1 MYSVILLGAPG
12 SGKGTIASKLAPKWG
27 VPHISTGDLFR
38 NAIKNRTELGL
49 KVEEIIQNGQLV
61 PDDLTIE
68 LVRERFTKPDVKK
81 GYIVDGLPRT
91 IPQAEAL
98 DKLLDALSLSL
109 DKAVLLDV
117 TDELIINRIG
127 GRRVC
132 TKCGHVYHIEN
143 LPPKNEGICDIC
155 GSNLIKRKDDT
166 EEIIK
171 DRLSVYYKKTE
182 PLVNYYKSKSV
193 LKTVDA
199 SQDVDELVSGLEL

>member
-1 MYSVILLGAPG
+1 MPSVILLGAPG
-12 SGKGTIASKLAPKWG
+12 SGKGTIAAKLAPKWG
-27 VPHISTGDLFR
+27 IPHISTGDLFR
-38 NAIKNRTELGL
+38 DAIKNKTDLGL

-61 PDDLTIE
+61 SDDLTIQ
-68 LVRERFTKPDVKK
+68 LVRERFIKPDVKK
-81 GYIVDGLPRT
+81 GYILDGFPRT

-98 DKLLDALSLSL
+98 DKLLNSLNLSL
-109 DKAVLLDV
+109 DKAILLDV
-117 TDELIINRIG
+117 SDELIINRIG

-143 LPPKNEGICDIC
+143 LPPKNEDICDIC

-193 LKTVDA
+193 LKIVDA